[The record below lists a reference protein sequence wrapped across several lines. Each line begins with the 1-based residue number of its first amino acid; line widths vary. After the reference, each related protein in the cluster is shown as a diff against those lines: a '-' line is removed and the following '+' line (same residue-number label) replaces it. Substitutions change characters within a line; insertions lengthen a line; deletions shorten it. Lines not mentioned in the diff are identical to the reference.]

1 MGVDRGVN
9 ARYLPINLVGLSTI
23 TMSTPIPDIE
33 DDKSLRTSAD
43 RVFEALQDAIVR
55 GDIAPGSRVGETE
68 LAERFGTSR
77 GPLREALRRLESR
90 RLVERTPHVGIRIA
104 SLSPD
109 ALVEIYFVREALEG
123 MAARMAALHM
133 TDAEIAGLRALLA
146 AHQQDEALRSDTA
159 YFQQEGDLD
168 FHYRVI
174 QGSHNAALTELLIG
188 ELYHRIRMYRYQ
200 VSAYPNRPQKAF
212 AEHQRIVE
220 AIEARDGDLA
230 EMLMRR
236 HISSARR
243 NFEQLMKENA

>member
-1 MGVDRGVN
+1 MS
-9 ARYLPINLVGLSTI
+9 ST
-23 TMSTPIPDIE
+23 PDIE
-33 DDKSLRTSAD
+33 EEKSLRTSAD
-43 RVFEALQDAIVR
+43 RVFAALQDAIVR
-55 GDIAPGSRVGETE
+55 GDFPPGSRVGETE

-104 SLSPD
+104 SLSPA
-109 ALVEIYFVREALEG
+109 ALVEIYYVREALEG

-133 TDAEIAGLRALLA
+133 TPEEVTGLKALLT
-146 AHQQDEALRSDTA
+146 AHQEDEALKSDVA

-220 AIEARDGDLA
+220 AIETRDGDLA

-236 HISSARR
+236 HISSARQ
-243 NFEQLMKENA
+243 NYEQHLKENA

>member
-1 MGVDRGVN
+1 MN
-9 ARYLPINLVGLSTI
+9 QAELS
-23 TMSTPIPDIE
+23 DE
-33 DDKSLRTSAD
+33 RSLRTSAD

-55 GDIAPGSRVGETE
+55 GDVAPGSRVGEAE

-104 SLSPD
+104 SLSHR
-109 ALVEIYFVREALEG
+109 ALIEIYYLREALEG
-123 MAARMAALHM
+123 MAARLAALHM
-133 TDAEIAGLRALLA
+133 SADEVARLKALLA
-146 AHQQDEALRSDTA
+146 AHEQDEALKADTA

-174 QGSHNAALTELLIG
+174 HGSHNAALIELLVG

-200 VSAYPNRPQKAF
+200 FSAYANRPQKAF
-212 AEHQRIVE
+212 GEHQRIVE
-220 AIEARDGDLA
+220 AIEAGDGDLA

-236 HISSARR
+236 HISSARQ
-243 NFEQLMKENA
+243 NIEKHLKETIAQ

>member
-1 MGVDRGVN
+1 
-9 ARYLPINLVGLSTI
+9 
-23 TMSTPIPDIE
+23 MSATRLDTA
-33 DDKSLRTSAD
+33 KSLRTSAD

-55 GDIAPGSRVGETE
+55 GELPPGGRVGETE

-104 SLSPD
+104 
-109 ALVEIYFVREALEG
+109 ALGHEALIELYYLREALEG
-123 MAARMAALHM
+123 MAARLAAGHM
-133 TDAEIAGLRALLA
+133 TADEVAGLKDLLV
-146 AHQQDEALRSDTA
+146 AHEQDEALRADTA
-159 YFQQEGDLD
+159 YFQQEGDFD

-174 QGSHNAALTELLIG
+174 QGSHNAALIELLIG

-200 VSAYPNRPQKAF
+200 FSAYANRPQKAL

-220 AIEARDGDLA
+220 AIEAGDGDLA

-236 HISSARR
+236 HISSARQ
-243 NFEQLMKENA
+243 NIEKHLKETS

>member
-1 MGVDRGVN
+1 MTAPHAVPET
-9 ARYLPINLVGLSTI
+9 A
-23 TMSTPIPDIE
+23 
-33 DDKSLRTSAD
+33 LRTSAD
-43 RVFEALQDAIVR
+43 RVFAALQDAIVR
-55 GDIAPGSRVGETE
+55 GELPPGSRVGETE

-104 SLSPD
+104 SLGHPE
-109 ALVEIYFVREALEG
+109 LIEIYFVREALEG
-123 MAARMAALHM
+123 MAARLAAQHMAP
-133 TDAEIAGLRALLA
+133 DEIASLKALLA
-146 AHQQDEALRSDTA
+146 AHEQDEALRADLG

-168 FHYRVI
+168 FHYRII
-174 QGSHNAALTELLIG
+174 QGSHNAALSELLIG

-200 VSAYPNRPQKAF
+200 VSAHANRPQKAF

-236 HISSARR
+236 HLSAARQ
-243 NFEQLMKENA
+243 NLEQLAKDNP